1 MLEML
6 MIANSAFA
14 VIKQTLEN
22 GKDIASAGNAI
33 SRFVGAEDQLQ
44 KDLHRKRNS
53 IWTNLLGKTDND
65 LEEFMALEQIR
76 VKHDKLRE
84 YMQLYGRAN
93 LWRDYQAYCA
103 EARKARKEAAEKAK
117 KARREAAEKAK
128 KRREEIKDLFLKII
142 LIILITTLLAGVV
155 TVLAVIAKKKGII

>member
-1 MLEML
+1 MV
-6 MIANSAFA
+6 ANSAFA

-22 GKDIASAGNAI
+22 GKDIASAGSAI

-44 KDLHRKRNS
+44 KDLHKKRNS
-53 IWTNLLGKTDND
+53 IWTNVLGKTDND

-93 LWRDYQAYCA
+93 LWNDYQAYCA
-103 EARKARKEAAEKAK
+103 EARKARKEAEAK
-117 KARREAAEKAK
+117 KIKQRQEF
-128 KRREEIKDLFLKII
+128 KDLVLKII
-142 LIILITTLLAGVV
+142 LFIMITALCAGVV
-155 TVLAVIAKKKGII
+155 TVLAIIAKKKGII